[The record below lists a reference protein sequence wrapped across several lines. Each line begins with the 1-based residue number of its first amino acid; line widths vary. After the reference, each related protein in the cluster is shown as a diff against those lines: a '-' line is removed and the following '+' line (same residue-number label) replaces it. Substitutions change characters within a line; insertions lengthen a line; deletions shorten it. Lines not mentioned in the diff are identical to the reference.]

1 LDVPTNILPM
11 KMAITITSTGN
22 LIKINFGGNNIKYF
36 DSGEILYYMQINP
49 STLYVSF
56 IHRDFVLFEVP
67 LSTITIN
74 GSVPADLAAFE
85 TALNAIAFSKTQ
97 GKLDP
102 LVALGLMST
111 AITAPIRRITML
123 GNNPDVDTAS
133 VPETIWPGGGLYPW
147 MTGATS
153 LEVVSTS
160 VQDAAAGTG
169 IAAIGLTLMN
179 TSYVESSVSVSLNG
193 TTPVA
198 ISGTWFRINGGIT
211 TTKGSGAPATRAVN
225 VGDIII
231 RDAGGGTTRAFIAAG
246 KGISRQ
252 AVFTTPAGYSLQI
265 LSHYMAFNRGTGG
278 ATRYLTINNY
288 VQNSLGVARTPLD
301 LSCDGEPYRHD
312 GLPGI
317 TIAEKTDYSLEVL
330 TVSGENSDVT
340 GAFLGILMR
349 NDLIATLAYP

>member
-1 LDVPTNILPM
+1 M

-36 DSGEILYYMQINP
+36 DSGDLLYYIQIDP
-49 STLYVSF
+49 ETLFVSLN
-56 IHRDFVLFEVP
+56 HRNFLLFDAH

-74 GSVPADLAAFE
+74 GAIPADLAAFE

-102 LVALGLMST
+102 LIALGFMSS
-111 AITAPIRRITML
+111 AITAPIRRVTAL
-123 GNNPDVDTAS
+123 GNNPDVDGVS
-133 VPETIWPGGGLYPW
+133 LPETIWPGGGLYPW

-153 LEVVSTS
+153 LEAVSTS
-160 VQDAAAGTG
+160 VQDSPTGTG
-169 IAAIGLTLMN
+169 MGAISLTLMN
-179 TSYVESSVSVSLNG
+179 AAYAESSVSVTLNG
-193 TTPVA
+193 TTAAP
-198 ISGTWFRINGGIT
+198 ITGTWFRVNGGIT

-231 RDAGGGTTRAFIAAG
+231 RDAGGGTTRAIIPAG
-246 KGISRQ
+246 RGILRQ
-252 AVFTTPAGYSLQI
+252 AVYTVPAGYSLQI
-265 LSHYMAFNRGTGG
+265 LSHYMGFNRGTGG
-278 ATRYLTINNY
+278 ATRYVTMNNHS
-288 VQNSLGVARTPLD
+288 QNSSGVARTPLD
-301 LSCDGEPYRHD
+301 LSCNGESYRHD

-330 TVSGENSDVT
+330 SISADNSDIT